1 MSSSRHPVA
10 LDLEQQV
17 GRGGRLLAI
26 VMGLPLVDGIFPVLV
41 LAGALSTVSGML
53 EVGLLVFGGSAMVAV
68 VLAEMEGSPREQV
81 RVILLIGAGLLPLAV
96 LEAAIAPTIAGVV
109 NLATFERFA
118 GIVILT
124 IAAQTASAR
133 IGEWLPRPAIV
144 VLLGLLASV
153 DPAGAEF
160 VVELNPE
167 MLARA
172 AATAGIGIAFALSVA
187 LASPWLRNAVDI
199 DRFRFGSAVALG
211 VLALSVLG
219 VMPTAAP
226 VALAVL
232 AVTALLSFDPAEAR
246 ERHAEYHPDH
256 VDLTAAFADG
266 GASQGVAADENAD
279 GGASQG
285 VAADENADG
294 GVSQGVAAD
303 ENTDDGATVDY
314 DQDQERAPWF

>member
-10 LDLEQQV
+10 LDIERQV
-17 GRGGRLLAI
+17 GRGGRLLAT

-41 LAGALSTVSGML
+41 LAGALTTWTGML

-68 VLAEMEGSPREQV
+68 VLAEMDGTPRQQAKAV
-81 RVILLIGAGLLPLAV
+81 LLIGAVLIPVAI

-109 NLATFERFA
+109 HLATFERFA
-118 GIVILT
+118 GIVILA

-133 IGEWLPRPAIV
+133 IGELLPRPAIIIG
-144 VLLGLLASV
+144 LGLLASV
-153 DPAGAEF
+153 DPAGAEL
-160 VVELNPE
+160 VVEANPE

-172 AATAGIGIAFALSVA
+172 AATAGIGVAFALVVA

-219 VMPTAAP
+219 LMPTQAP

-232 AVTALLSFDPAEAR
+232 GVTALLSFDPENAR
-246 ERHAEYHPDH
+246 ERHQNYHPDA
-256 VDLTAAFADG
+256 VDLTAAFSDG
-266 GASQGVAADENAD
+266 GASQGVAADER
-279 GGASQG
+279 
-285 VAADENADG
+285 
-294 GVSQGVAAD
+294 
-303 ENTDDGATVDY
+303 TDDGAKVEY
-314 DQDQERAPWF
+314 DPDQERAPWL